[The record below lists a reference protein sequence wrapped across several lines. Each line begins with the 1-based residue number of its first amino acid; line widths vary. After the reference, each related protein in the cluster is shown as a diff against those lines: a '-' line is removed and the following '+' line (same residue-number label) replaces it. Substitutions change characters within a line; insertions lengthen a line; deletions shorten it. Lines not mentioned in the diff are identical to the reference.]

1 MNLLNIVPEI
11 QIRKNMSDLWN
22 VLGYYEMGE
31 EAQAK
36 GDYFNAAKYFRLC
49 YFYFEYGELPIYIE
63 EISIKGGEA
72 YQRYEEL
79 CEKLTAEE
87 LIEIKE
93 KNKRI
98 GFETGDIDL
107 NIENFDNTFY
117 NWSKSRFD
125 EI

>member
-1 MNLLNIVPEI
+1 
-11 QIRKNMSDLWN
+11 MSDLWN

-49 YFYFEYGELPIYIE
+49 CFYSECGEFPIYIE
-63 EISIKGGEA
+63 EVNIKGEEA
-72 YQRYEEL
+72 YERYKKL
-79 CEKLTAEE
+79 RAKLTAEE

-98 GFETGDIDL
+98 GFKTGDIDL
-107 NIENFDNTFY
+107 DVENFDNTFY

>member
-11 QIRKNMSDLWN
+11 QIRKNMSDLYN

-36 GDYFNAAKYFRLC
+36 GDYFNAVKYFRLC
-49 YFYFEYGELPIYIE
+49 YFYFEYGEFPIYIE
-63 EISIKGGEA
+63 EVNIKGEEA
-72 YQRYEEL
+72 YDRYKKL
-79 CEKLTAEE
+79 RTKLTAEE
-87 LIEIKE
+87 LIEIKK

-98 GFETGDIDL
+98 GFKTDDIG
-107 NIENFDNTFY
+107 NFKNTY
-117 NWSKSRFD
+117 NNWSKSRFD